1 MGLDEEISQT
11 AGNRGTSVAVS
22 LDFVQAADANDKTIS
37 RLLGRLP

>member
-22 LDFVQAADANDKTIS
+22 LDFVQAADATI
-37 RLLGRLP
+37 RQYLDC